1 MLLQALMLTAV
12 LGVSPADTVP
22 LYTDLGNHHHAVTT
36 RSRRA
41 QTYFDQGFR
50 LVYGFNHSEAI
61 RAFTEA
67 TRLDPGCGMCWW
79 GIAYAHG
86 PHVNAGMDSVAGV
99 AAFAAIQRAQR
110 NLATVTRRERAYI
123 QALAKRYAAIP
134 SANRAPLDSAYARAM
149 ADVVRR
155 FPDDLD
161 AATLYAEALMDLS
174 PWYYW
179 TPDGQPRPDT
189 PTMIA
194 QLERVLAANPN
205 HPGACHY
212 YIHAVEAVAPAKAVA
227 CAERL
232 AGLMPGAG
240 HMVHMPGHIYIRVG
254 RYIDAIRANEHA
266 IHSDAVYLEGQKPP
280 AGVYPIGYVPHNY
293 HFLSFASTMA
303 GKSQDAIDAARKLRK
318 TTPVETARQV
328 PLAEPYV
335 PYIFLA
341 LVTYGRWDE
350 VLQEELP
357 PPDLSYSH
365 GLAQYA
371 RGVAFAATG
380 RGGEAAAALDALV
393 AARAT
398 IKPEYATAG
407 WSTPAT
413 VLEIA
418 EHCLRGEI
426 ALRGGDAEA
435 AIPHFR
441 EAARLEDGLLYIEP
455 PDWYYPVRHSLG
467 KALLQAGRA
476 AEAEAVYR
484 EDLKR
489 FPNNG
494 WALRGLVQSLKARGM
509 DVTAAEQE
517 FQAAWTAADIQL
529 PASRF

>member
-1 MLLQALMLTAV
+1 MLQALMLFAA
-12 LGVSPADTVP
+12 LGISSADSVP
-22 LYTDLGNHHHAVTT
+22 LYTDLGDHRHVVTT
-36 RSRRA
+36 KSRRA
-41 QTYFDQGFR
+41 QAYFDQGLR
-50 LVYGFNHSEAI
+50 LVYGFNHAEAI

-67 TRLDPGCGMCWW
+67 TRLDPACGMCWW

-86 PHVNAGMDSVAGV
+86 PHVNAGMDSAAGV
-99 AAFAAIQRAQR
+99 AAWAAIQRAQR
-110 NLATVTRRERAYI
+110 TLTTVTRAEQAYI
-123 QALAKRYAAIP
+123 RALAKRYAAVP
-134 SANRAPLDSAYARAM
+134 PANRAPLDSAYALAM

-155 FPDDLD
+155 YPNDLD

-189 PTMIA
+189 PTLLV
-194 QLERVLAANPN
+194 QLEGVLARNPN

-232 AGLMPGAG
+232 AALMPGAG

-254 RYIDAIRANEHA
+254 RYTDAIRANEHA

-303 GKSQDAIDAARKLRK
+303 GKSTEAIDAARKLRK
-318 TTPVETARQV
+318 TTSVETARQV

-341 LVTYGRWDE
+341 LVTYGRWEE
-350 VLQEELP
+350 VLQEEVP
-357 PPDLSYSH
+357 PSDLSYSY

-380 RGGEAAAALDALV
+380 RGAEAAAALDSLV
-393 AARAT
+393 GTRST
-398 IKPEYATAG
+398 INPGYATAG
-407 WSTPAT
+407 WSTPGT

-441 EAARLEDGLLYIEP
+441 EAAKLEDGLLYIEP

-489 FPNNG
+489 FPSNG
-494 WALRGLVQSLKARGM
+494 WALRGLVQSLKAQGM
-509 DVTAAEQE
+509 DATGSEQE
-517 FQAAWTAADIQL
+517 FRTAWNSADIEL